1 MESLNEYTEIMEK
14 FMKSKSKEDAVP
26 IDIDNVETEIKKRKI
41 PKKTEKQIFY
51 IGK

>member
-26 IDIDNVETEIKKRKI
+26 IDIDNVETEIKQKKK

-51 IGK
+51 VGK